1 MGRNCI
7 VRSGDAL
14 NLDDSD
20 AQSEQF
26 LSNCLTEPGAR
37 LRLTLPTETDNMPDT
52 TSAATPAPSPS
63 HAEHAATSSHHEV
76 VPVEPAYAPIE
87 EPAVLPS
94 VELPVHAASP
104 EELHAT
110 TQASVEPANAAPDL
124 SQIGA
129 LAGGNPIVTVI
140 LALIV
145 VGGGTAGWKFWQK
158 KSEQSHELA
167 MKKADLEL
175 EMAGLNGAQP
185 PPCQAASVKL
195 NGELTEIRGEL
206 KSNTE
211 AHKKLQEQID
221 ELADRLGKL
230 EKKTSSMFSG
240 GFDPEEIEER
250 IAKLE
255 KAAKA
260 AKASESK
267 AKPEAK
273 SKSKA

>member
-1 MGRNCI
+1 MSRNCV

-14 NLDDSD
+14 NLNDTD

-26 LSNCLTEPGAR
+26 LTNCLTEPGAR
-37 LRLTLPTETDNMPDT
+37 LRLTLPTETPMPEP
-52 TSAATPAPSPS
+52 TPAPIP
-63 HAEHAATSSHHEV
+63 HEAVAPARHIEAPEAV
-76 VPVEPAYAPIE
+76 VIEASAP
-87 EPAVLPS
+87 L
-94 VELPVHAASP
+94 ELPAAP
-104 EELHAT
+104 ELSAPLEAAPSELHAT
-110 TQASVEPANAAPDL
+110 TQASAEPANAAPDL

-195 NGELTEIRGEL
+195 NGELTEIRGDL
-206 KSNTE
+206 KANGE

-221 ELADRLGKL
+221 ALAERLSKL
-230 EKKTSSMFSG
+230 EKKAASLFSG
-240 GFDPEEIEER
+240 GFDPEEMEER
-250 IAKLE
+250 VAKIEKALKAE
-255 KAAKA
+255 KAA
-260 AKASESK
+260 
-267 AKPEAK
+267 
-273 SKSKA
+273 SKSKAKKAE

>member
-1 MGRNCI
+1 MGRNCL

-26 LSNCLTEPGAR
+26 LSNCLAEPGAR
-37 LRLTLPTETDNMPDT
+37 LRLTLPTETDLMPDT
-52 TSAATPAPSPS
+52 TPATPAPSPS
-63 HAEHAATSSHHEV
+63 HAEHARTSSHHEAV
-76 VPVEPAYAPIE
+76 VIEPAYAPTE

-94 VELPVHAASP
+94 VEAEPVRVAST

-110 TQASVEPANAAPDL
+110 TQAAPDSSNAAPDL

-206 KSNTE
+206 KSNAE

>member
-1 MGRNCI
+1 MSRDCV
-7 VRSGDAL
+7 VRSGDTL
-14 NLDDSD
+14 NLDDTD
-20 AQSEQF
+20 AKSEQF
-26 LSNCLTEPGAR
+26 LTKCLTEPGAR
-37 LRLTLPTETDNMPDT
+37 LRLTLPAEIKMPEPT
-52 TSAATPAPSPS
+52 PEHHEPAPEA
-63 HAEHAATSSHHEV
+63 HDA
-76 VPVEPAYAPIE
+76 VPVALPEPPASIPHEAAP
-87 EPAVLPS
+87 A
-94 VELPVHAASP
+94 
-104 EELHAT
+104 ELHAT
-110 TQASVEPANAAPDL
+110 TQAAPEPANAVPDL
-124 SQIGA
+124 SQIQG
-129 LAGGNPIVTVI
+129 LSNGNPVVTVI
-140 LALIV
+140 LALIL

-158 KSEQSHELA
+158 KSEQSHELS

-175 EMAGLNGAQP
+175 EMAGFNGAQP

-206 KSNTE
+206 KSNAE

-255 KAAKA
+255 KAARA

>member
-1 MGRNCI
+1 
-7 VRSGDAL
+7 
-14 NLDDSD
+14 
-20 AQSEQF
+20 
-26 LSNCLTEPGAR
+26 
-37 LRLTLPTETDNMPDT
+37 MPDT
-52 TSAATPAPSPS
+52 TPHPASAHAPAHVEPSSAS
-63 HAEHAATSSHHEV
+63 HPHDA
-76 VPVEPAYAPIE
+76 VPVEPAFTPAE
-87 EPAVLPS
+87 EPAVLS
-94 VELPVHAASP
+94 PVHGPP
-104 EELHAT
+104 EDDELHAT
-110 TQASVEPANAAPDL
+110 TQASPEPSNAAPDL

-206 KSNTE
+206 KSNAE

-221 ELADRLGKL
+221 ELADRLCKL

-255 KAAKA
+255 KAAK
-260 AKASESK
+260 SK
-267 AKPEAK
+267 TKK
-273 SKSKA
+273 S